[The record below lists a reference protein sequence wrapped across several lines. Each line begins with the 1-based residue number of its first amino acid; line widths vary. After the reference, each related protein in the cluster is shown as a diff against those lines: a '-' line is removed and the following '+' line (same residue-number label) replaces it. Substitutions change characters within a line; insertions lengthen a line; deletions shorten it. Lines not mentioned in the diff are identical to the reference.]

1 MRITPLGDTA
11 LRIEVGEHIDEATHR
26 RVQAAFLALEAAA
39 LAGVTELTP
48 AYTTV
53 TLFYDPVRVVE
64 AGAPLSDLVAWLVT
78 RVRDVLARA
87 SKSEKIKGRTIE
99 IPVCYGGDLGPD
111 LAAVAA
117 LAKISS
123 EEVIKRHSRADYLVY
138 LVGFAPGFAYLGGLP
153 KELATPRR
161 STPRTQV
168 PAGSLAIGGAQTGIY
183 PLASPGGWNLI
194 GRTSLRMFRPEEN
207 PPVLLR
213 TGDHVKF
220 RAIPRAEFDAMEARV

>member
-11 LRIEVGEHIDEATHR
+11 LRIEVGEHIDEAIHR
-26 RVQAAFLALEAAA
+26 RVQTAFLALEAAA